1 MMRAVL
7 CTKWGE
13 PADLTAGEAPEPS
26 PGPGQVLIA
35 VEAAGLNVA
44 DTLLIAGKYQ
54 EKPAL
59 PFVPG
64 AEAAG
69 KVLEVG
75 ERVTRI
81 RPGDRVLAML
91 ARGGFAERVV
101 ADETEVMALPE
112 AMDFTTAAGFPIAY
126 GTAHGAL
133 VWRAALASGEV
144 LLVHGAAGGVG
155 LATVEVGK
163 ALGATVIAS
172 ASGADKLAVAKAHG
186 ADMLVD
192 TGEAD
197 LRGRVKALTDGRGAD
212 VIVDPVGGDVFDASL
227 RCIAWGGRIVV
238 IGFAGGRIPQ
248 IPANILLVKNVSAV
262 GFYWGSY
269 RRRDPA
275 RIAAQFEQLF
285 GWYQAGRLK
294 PHVSHVLP
302 LARVADAMA
311 LLLGR
316 KSTGKVVLATGTG

>member
-1 MMRAVL
+1 MRAVL
-7 CTKWGE
+7 CSKWGG
-13 PADLTAGEAPEPS
+13 PDDLEVGEAPEPGL
-26 PGPGQVLIA
+26 GPGRVLIA
-35 VEAAGLNVA
+35 VKAAGLNFA

-64 AEAAG
+64 AEVAG
-69 KVLEVG
+69 EVLEVG
-75 ERVTRI
+75 DAVTRF
-81 RPGDRVLAML
+81 RPGDRVLAVL
-91 ARGGFAERVV
+91 GGGGFAERV
-101 ADETEVMALPE
+101 AAAESDVMAIPE
-112 AMDFTTAAGFPIAY
+112 AMGFTTAAGFPITY

-133 VWRAALASGEV
+133 VWRAALAAGEV

-172 ASGADKLAVAKAHG
+172 AGGPDKLAVAQAHG

-192 TGEAD
+192 TGADD

-212 VIVDPVGGDVFDASL
+212 VIVDPVGGEVFDASL

-269 RRRDPA
+269 RRHDPA
-275 RIAAQFEQLF
+275 RLGPQFDQLF
-285 GWYQAGRLK
+285 RWYAAGRLK

-302 LARVADAMA
+302 LARVAEAMG
-311 LLLGR
+311 LMLGR
-316 KSTGKVVLATGTG
+316 KSTGKVVLTTGVA